1 MNKPLN
7 SGRAKIR
14 MSIAPQLV
22 ISALFIALITA
33 CQPSHDTFQPSPQQ
47 IAKNNQGVALMGQYN
62 NEAAR
67 QVFAQLLAEQ
77 PDWTDVEVNLAIATL
92 NRQQPDDEL
101 RALDIVENILIDHPE
116 HLRARYI
123 AALMRFYIGQS
134 DEALA
139 HFEVL
144 IERVPDDAHVAYFT
158 AQTLGQLGS
167 HEAALVLYQRS
178 IELDPY
184 LRSAYYGAA
193 LTHRQLGAPE
203 LAREQLAI
211 YQRFANNPRA
221 QLAEFRYTRKGVLA
235 EALAIGDL
243 GAEQRAP
250 KPSGPVFA
258 APQQMGRLDLETVT
272 SLTTADINQDGQQDL
287 FISGGEGQ
295 GNEVWLADGPS
306 WRHLP
311 HALSEVL
318 NLQATAWGDIDN
330 DGELDVYVCREGA
343 NELRKA
349 SDGTIHPASGSVND
363 AGLCRDVAISDA
375 DHDGDLDIFVVNAD
389 GPNELFSNNLNGSFR
404 RLSEEPEASLGMAD
418 HQSVGVLMV
427 DLDADRDLDILVIHV
442 NEPHEVWINDRLW
455 QYQTN
460 AAFQALLETPM
471 VAVVAGDLDADG
483 QVDLVSLDQR
493 GVLMRWAP
501 NDEGKWV
508 GQEAGSIAGFQWQD
522 GPSTGLALMDFTGD
536 GTLNLLA
543 HHRGGFAVY
552 EVDVNAGAFKIIE
565 QVSASIHA
573 LMPLVNDAATG
584 PGLMGLID
592 DNDADGADGLAL
604 MWWPAGSGRYGFLT
618 LDPSGKSSVAD
629 GMRSNASG
637 LGTQVIARVGQ
648 RWTILDRLDD
658 HSGPGQS
665 LQPLALG
672 LGGAEF
678 ADFVKLYWSDGVLQT
693 EMALAK
699 GEHHRIEEF
708 QRQLASC
715 PVIFAWNG
723 ERFDFVSDILGVGG
737 IGFFQSPGQYA
748 EPRPWEYFRFPEGT
762 ALPKEGR
769 YPIKITEPMQE
780 IAYIDT
786 TRLHLYDLPKGWSVA
801 MDERMFTGGGPEPDG
816 SPIFYQHANTSWPIR
831 VINDRGQD
839 VVAAVKAVDGV
850 AADPGERDRRFLG
863 RLANDHVMELDFG
876 GIINPI
882 GSRPVLWASG
892 WVEYP
897 YSQTVFAAW
906 QAGADYRPPTLS
918 AFHDGQWSLV
928 YEQFGYPAGMPRE
941 MTLPL
946 MDLPANTTK
955 LRIEGNWEVYWDAV
969 AIIEAEPMPPETMV
983 HVLTPLE
990 ARLAKTGFARRD
1002 TLEQRRP
1009 YYDYDDRSAFWD
1021 THYQSGYYTALGPV
1035 MELVEAHNNAFVI
1048 VGPGEELHLEFDA
1061 PKQYTEGERVV
1072 VLETRGYA
1080 KDKDL
1085 YTLTGETVGPLPY
1098 TPGIGDRGER
1108 DRLHDR
1114 YMTRYKGGF

>member
-1 MNKPLN
+1 MM
-7 SGRAKIR
+7 KIVNR
-14 MSIAPQLV
+14 TDFKTIIS
-22 ISALFIALITA
+22 SALLAPMTVWLVLVLTA
-33 CQPSHDTFQPSPQQ
+33 CQPVERAWQPSLDQ

-62 NEAAR
+62 NEGAR
-67 QVFAQLLAEQ
+67 QIFAELLAEQ

-101 RALDIVENILIDHPE
+101 QALEIVESILLEHPD

-123 AALMRFYIGQS
+123 AGLMRFYIGES
-134 DEALA
+134 EAALA
-139 HFEVL
+139 HFEAL
-144 IERVPDDAHVAYFT
+144 IEKVPDDAHVAYFT
-158 AQTLGQLGS
+158 AQALGQLNQ
-167 HEAALVLYQRS
+167 HEEALVLYQRS

-193 LTHRQLGAPE
+193 LTHRQLGEPE

-235 EALAIGDL
+235 EALAIGEQEDPDQATDRPEGPL
-243 GAEQRAP
+243 FDAPEVIGALSIA
-250 KPSGPVFA
+250 S
-258 APQQMGRLDLETVT
+258 VT
-272 SLTTADINQDGQQDL
+272 SLTTADIDQDGQQDV
-287 FISGGEGQ
+287 IVTGGHEQ
-295 GNEVWLADGPS
+295 GNEVWIQDAQT
-306 WRHLP
+306 WRVVP
-311 HALSEVL
+311 HALDPIQDVYAL
-318 NLQATAWGDIDN
+318 AWADIDN
-330 DGELDVYVCREGA
+330 DGELDVYVCRHGA
-343 NELRKA
+343 NQLR
-349 SDGTIHPASGSVND
+349 
-363 AGLCRDVAISDA
+363 VAISGVEHPSQMGADDAQHCRNTAIADA

-389 GPNELFSNNLNGSFR
+389 GSNELLSNNLNGSFR
-404 RLSEEPEASLGMAD
+404 RLSEEPEASVEMANRA
-418 HQSVGVLMV
+418 SEAVLMV
-427 DLDADRDLDILVIHV
+427 DLDGDRDLDVLVVHAQT
-442 NEPHEVWINDRLW
+442 PHEVWINDRLW
-455 QYQTN
+455 QYQ
-460 AAFQALLETPM
+460 AIDGFESLLETPM
-471 VAVVAGDLDADG
+471 LAVVAGDLGADG
-483 QVDLVSLDQR
+483 QVDLITLDNTGQI
-493 GVLMRWAP
+493 MRWAP
-501 NDEGKWV
+501 QSEGDWT
-508 GQEAGSIAGFQWQD
+508 GQKVAEINGFQHQD
-522 GPSTGLALMDFTGD
+522 GASSGLALMDFTGD
-536 GTLNLLA
+536 GRLNLLA
-543 HHRGGFAVY
+543 HHRGGFVIFDA
-552 EVDVNAGAFKIIE
+552 EKSTGSFDVIDKTEATL
-565 QVSASIHA
+565 HA
-573 LMPLVNDAATG
+573 LMPFINEAAAGPSLMGIVEGTATG
-584 PGLMGLID
+584 DLVLVRWS
-592 DNDADGADGLAL
+592 AGA
-604 MWWPAGSGRYGFLT
+604 GRHAFLT

-637 LGTQVIARVGQ
+637 VGTQVIARVGQ

-672 LGGAEF
+672 LGGADF
-678 ADFVKLYWSDGVLQT
+678 ADFIKLYWSDGVLQT

-748 EPRPWEYFRFPEGT
+748 EPRPWEYFRFPKGT
-762 ALPKEGR
+762 ALPKDGR

-786 TRLHLYDLPKGWSVA
+786 TRLHLYDLPEGWSVA

-816 SPIFYQHANTSWPIR
+816 SPIFYQPANTLWPIS

-839 VVAAVKAVDGV
+839 VIDDVSLVDGV
-850 AADPGERDRRFLG
+850 AADPGHRDQRFLG
-863 RLANDHVMELDFG
+863 RLAADHVMELDFG
-876 GIINPI
+876 KVINPT
-882 GSRPVLWASG
+882 GAQPVLWASG

-906 QAGADYRPPTLS
+906 QAGADYRPPSLS

-955 LRIEGNWEVYWDAV
+955 LKIEGNWEVYWDAL

-983 HVLTPLE
+983 HVLTPRE

-1002 TLEQRRP
+1002 TLAQRRP
-1009 YYDYDDRSAFWD
+1009 YYDYEDRSAFWD

-1035 MELVEAHNNAFVI
+1035 MELVEHQNNAFVI

-1061 PKQYTEGERVV
+1061 PDQVMQGERVV

-1098 TPGIGDRGER
+1098 TAGVGDRNVR
-1108 DRLHDR
+1108 DKLHER
-1114 YMTRYKGGF
+1114 YMTRYQGGF